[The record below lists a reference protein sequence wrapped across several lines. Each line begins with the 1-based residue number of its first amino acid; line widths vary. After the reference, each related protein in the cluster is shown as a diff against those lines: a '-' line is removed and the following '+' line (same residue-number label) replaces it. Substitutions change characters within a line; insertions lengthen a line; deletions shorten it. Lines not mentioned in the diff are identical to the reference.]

1 MEYLKTAAGLSI
13 FENRPLVVIASAS
26 EAIQKPHM
34 QKDWIASGFQP
45 SQ

>member
-1 MEYLKTAAGLSI
+1 MERFKTGLGLSI
-13 FENRPLVVIASAS
+13 FGNRSLVVIAGAS
-26 EAIQKPHM
+26 EAIQKPRM